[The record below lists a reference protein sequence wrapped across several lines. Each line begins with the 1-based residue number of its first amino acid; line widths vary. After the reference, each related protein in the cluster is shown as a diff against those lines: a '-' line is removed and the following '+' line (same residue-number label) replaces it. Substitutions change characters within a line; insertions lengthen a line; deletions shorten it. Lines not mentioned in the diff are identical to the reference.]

1 MPPDPVK
8 SFLKVQ
14 EGDRQRSLGPLRP
27 VNEVSIERNIVQDAT
42 PWYEASLCL
51 TTEGGEERVNT
62 CGNSCRPN
70 FVVNVQ
76 KGDWP
81 EISGL
86 RSARGRFR
94 DHDNSCLQG
103 VHR

>member
-27 VNEVSIERNIVQDAT
+27 VNEVSIERHIVQDAT

-51 TTEGGEERVNT
+51 TTVRVT
-62 CGNSCRPN
+62 VGKR
-70 FVVNVQ
+70 
-76 KGDWP
+76 
-81 EISGL
+81 GL
-86 RSARGRFR
+86 IRAAIAAAQI
-94 DHDNSCLQG
+94 L
-103 VHR
+103 